1 LTIVDERIIAIDRR
15 LSICSV
21 DMPEAELTKKHIATL
36 ACCEPLGSAR
46 FDEADAVE
54 LAKGFHA
61 LADPIRLRLLSM
73 IASNGAAGACVCD
86 LVEPSG
92 RSQPTVSHHLK
103 ILREAGLVTA
113 EKRGTWAW
121 YFVQPDRVEALKAA
135 LG

>member
-1 LTIVDERIIAIDRR
+1 
-15 LSICSV
+15 
-21 DMPEAELTKKHIATL
+21 MKKQVSTL
-36 ACCEPLGSAR
+36 VCCEPLGSAR

-121 YFVQPDRVEALKAA
+121 YFVQPDRVDALKAA